1 MLDMLRTEKPA
12 IVPPD
17 IAQRIDRG
25 RRVMK
30 RDAAKRRLCQRFEK
44 GDSYSYLD
52 HGGVLQVQS
61 TTTNPSGGGKP
72 EHRIR
77 NKYNMIRPIVE
88 DKVSTATNRTP
99 SYSVAPSTPDE
110 NKIAA
115 AKLAEKIAVY
125 GFDRWHL
132 RKMRTKVI
140 KLAITTGEG
149 YAIPYYDPNVG
160 PYETPEVNPDDP
172 DHSPAYG
179 DIGAYGKGEVR
190 WIVLSGNQVM
200 WEPGVDFEQSRWW
213 AMERARPVDELMAEF
228 KRPVKPDATTSDIPT
243 DNRDNENLALVTDY
257 FERPSSNHPNGRWL
271 TLAAGQ
277 LLCPVRDYPLTDCD
291 GEVLDEPVILRLV
304 YTVDPE
310 TDRDLGLVWQ
320 LIDPQ
325 RTIQDCW
332 NKLLEWKN
340 RCLNP
345 QMIAQVNS
353 LIDRPTDIPGDVRYY
368 KGPTP
373 PSWEQ
378 PPAVPQALFQ
388 MLDLMKRDMRDMAAY
403 EDVQAQA
410 RLAAATVD
418 AVLQQSQARWGS
430 FLADVAEFDSRFMRH
445 ALMLVAQFYEDG
457 RLIRIRGLQGWEPI
471 KGFKGTDLLSEVDVT
486 VNPDTLR
493 YRTRDEL
500 KKDIFE
506 MADRMWITPQ
516 QAMSA
521 IDNGTAEALIQSYQL
536 DRAKAN
542 RIIQRIRNGTVMDMP
557 TRQDTNPDGTPL
569 LMPNPDDPMGPPVPA
584 EVPTYMPDVQDNK
597 DVWLSV
603 FGDWMKTEE
612 YELLPVEMQ
621 TVAKQIFQGIKQMK
635 AQEAQQALQ
644 QQTDQAQAL
653 GLQNATRTPEAKPL
667 PSMPGSPV
675 NPSPQQ

>member
-1 MLDMLRTEKPA
+1 MTKPA
-12 IVPPD
+12 TVPPELSK
-17 IAQRIDRG
+17 RMDRG
-25 RRVMK
+25 RRVMR
-30 RDAAKRRLCQRFEK
+30 RDAARRRLCTRFER
-44 GDSYSYLD
+44 GDTYTFLD
-52 HGGVLQVQS
+52 HRGVLQVQS

-77 NKYNMIRPIVE
+77 NRYNFIRPIVE

-110 NKIAA
+110 AKIAA
-115 AKLAEKIAVY
+115 AKLAEKIAAY
-125 GFDRWHL
+125 GFDKWHL
-132 RKMRTKVI
+132 RKMRAKVI
-140 KLAITTGEG
+140 KLAITQGEG
-149 YAIPYYDPNVG
+149 YAVPYFDPNVG
-160 PYETPEVNPDDP
+160 PFEQSSSEDDLN
-172 DHSPAYG
+172 PAYG
-179 DIGAYGKGEVR
+179 DVDAYGQGEVK
-190 WIVLSGNQVM
+190 WIVLTGNQVY
-200 WEPGVDFEQSRWW
+200 WEPGVDFEASRWW
-213 AMERARPVDELMAEF
+213 VMERARPVDELMMEF
-228 KRPVKPDATTSDIPT
+228 RAVVKPDATTSDIPT
-243 DNRDNENLALVTDY
+243 DNRDQENMALVRDY
-257 FERPSSNHPNGRWL
+257 FERPSPKFPKGRWL
-271 TLAAGQ
+271 TIANNR
-277 LLCPVRDYPLTDCD
+277 LLCPERTYPLTDCD
-291 GEVLDEPVILRLV
+291 GEVIDEPIIHRLV
-304 YTVDPE
+304 YTIDPE

-325 RTIQDCW
+325 RTVQDCW

-345 QMIAQVNS
+345 QMIAAVNS
-353 LIDRPTDIPGDVRYY
+353 LIDRPTDVPGDVRYY
-368 KGPTP
+368 RGPTP
-373 PSWEQ
+373 PQWEQ
-378 PPAVPQALFQ
+378 PPAVPQALFD
-388 MLDLMKRDMRDMAAY
+388 MLSLMKQDMREMAAY

-445 ALMLVAQFYEDG
+445 ALMLVAQFYDEG
-457 RLIRIRGLQGWEPI
+457 RLIRIRGLQGWESI

-486 VNPDTLR
+486 VNPDSLR
-493 YRTRDEL
+493 YRTRDDL

-516 QAMSA
+516 QAMAA

-536 DRAKAN
+536 DVAKAN
-542 RIIQRIRNGTVMDMP
+542 RIIQRIRANTVMDMP
-557 TRQDTNPDGTPL
+557 TRQEQNPDGTPMM
-569 LMPNPDDPMGPPVPA
+569 MPNPVDPMGPPVPA

-621 TVAKQIFQGIKQMK
+621 TVAKQIFRGIRQMK

-644 QQTDQAQAL
+644 QQNDAAQAL
-653 GLQNATRTPEAKPL
+653 GLQNATRPTAAKPL

-675 NPSPQQ
+675 NPSPQS